1 MVKSNS
7 CLRLIC
13 GGGGG
18 GGSGDASNKQVISQV
33 KDSNDK
39 RGWSFRKR
47 SARHRVLSNTVI
59 TTETTSSANKEIPE
73 YTSTNFQSPAEP
85 NVVEKICTTDFSD
98 EKPQLSSNAYSEISE
113 KIVTEA
119 EGKVDV
125 NPPESAVIIVQTSVR
140 AYLAQRAL
148 LKSKNVVKLQAA
160 VRGHLVRRHAVGTL
174 RCVQAIVKMQL
185 LVRARHAQ
193 KSQPDGKNDYSKT
206 SDNEHDTDKSNLKH
220 TSVEKLLSNKF
231 ARQLLESTPK
241 DKPIHVKCNPS
252 KGDSAWKWLERWMSV
267 PAKDSAENKKPICVS
282 EQPDETKDST
292 RVSQL
297 ETDTPSQVILQ
308 LADSP
313 IPSEDEEKTATYE
326 DSNSYFVANP
336 STSSLINDNLE
347 EAHPEKTVSIGAKVS
362 SNKIES
368 FQKEILDSNAS
379 GPQES
384 SSPQNPETDDEQL
397 KHSRGAKIASTTTD
411 SFEKELFGFASVPRE
426 PGSPQRPESDSEQ
439 CKQPEKAFASDQLET
454 EGKKVAYVSRKL
466 SNPAFIA
473 AQSKFEE
480 LSSNVNLGR
489 PSSSFDQDVSVESQA
504 DTAYISKEFIP
515 SENSTPYPSRIG
527 DPETVL
533 SISSTLDSP
542 DRSETLEIEHD
553 AKDLVEGIVINPE
566 NNIGYGVGAN
576 TPTSNLPI
584 SDSDRLETVNVS
596 SENIVDSVIPEN
608 FKEPSVEPEV
618 NASDLLRE
626 KTETVLPDFKLS
638 ASPGSYMTIPESQ
651 GTPSSQVSVKP
662 NKINK
667 TGSSGKRRALSM
679 GNKSPANSTNDSG
692 SRVSVGNKSPANM
705 NHDSGSRGSREQL
718 PKDQLNGKRRNSFGS
733 IKPDQPDQ
741 EPTRDNS
748 SSNNSLPRFMQAT
761 QSARAKINANSSPRS
776 SPDVHDPDVNIKKRH
791 SLPGATGKQGS
802 PRVEQSISPA
812 QQGTKGNGSTE
823 SSSYDM

>member
-1 MVKSNS
+1 MF
-7 CLRLIC
+7 
-13 GGGGG
+13 
-18 GGSGDASNKQVISQV
+18 QV

-47 SARHRVLSNTVI
+47 SARHRVLSNTVV

-98 EKPQLSSNAYSEISE
+98 EKPQLSSNTYSEISE

-125 NPPESAVIIVQTSVR
+125 NPPESAVIIVQTAIR

-193 KSQPDGKNDYSKT
+193 KSQLDGKNDYSKT
-206 SDNEHDTDKSNLKH
+206 SDNEKH

-252 KGDSAWKWLERWMSV
+252 KGDSAWKWLERWMPV
-267 PAKDSAENKKPICVS
+267 PAKDSAENKKPISVS
-282 EQPDETKDST
+282 EQSDETKDST
-292 RVSQL
+292 HVSQL
-297 ETDTPSQVILQ
+297 ETDTPSHVILQ

-313 IPSEDEEKTATYE
+313 LPSEDEEKTSTY
-326 DSNSYFVANP
+326 DDTNSYFQASP
-336 STSSLINDNLE
+336 STSSLIKDNLE
-347 EAHPEKTVSIGAKVS
+347 EAPPEKTVSIGAKVS
-362 SNKIES
+362 SNES
-368 FQKEILDSNAS
+368 EYFQKEILDSNAS
-379 GPQES
+379 VPQEPS
-384 SSPQNPETDDEQL
+384 SHQNPETDGEQINHPHGAKIGSNTIDSVEKELFGSNASVAREPSSPQNPE
-397 KHSRGAKIASTTTD
+397 
-411 SFEKELFGFASVPRE
+411 
-426 PGSPQRPESDSEQ
+426 SDSEPF
-439 CKQPEKAFASDQLET
+439 KQPIKAFASDQLET
-454 EGKKVAYVSRKL
+454 EGKKVAGVSRKL

-480 LSSNVNLGR
+480 LSSNVNSGR
-489 PSSSFDQDVSVESQA
+489 PSSLFDQDVSVESQA
-504 DTAYISKEFIP
+504 DTAYISKEFIS

-542 DRSETLEIEHD
+542 DRSETLESEHD
-553 AKDLVEGIVINPE
+553 AKDLAEGIVNPG
-566 NNIGYGVGAN
+566 NNIDYGVEAN

-584 SDSDRLETVNVS
+584 SDSDRLETVNDS
-596 SENIVDSVIPEN
+596 SGNIVDSVIPEN
-608 FKEPSVEPEV
+608 FKEPAVEPEV

-626 KTETVLPDFKLS
+626 KTETVLPDSKLS

-679 GNKSPANSTNDSG
+679 GNKSPANSNNDSG
-692 SRVSVGNKSPANM
+692 SRVAVGNKSPANA

-718 PKDQLNGKRRNSFGS
+718 PKDQLNGKRRNSIGS
-733 IKPDQPDQ
+733 IKPDQTDQ
-741 EPTRDNS
+741 EPARDNS
-748 SSNNSLPRFMQAT
+748 SSNSSLPRFMQAT

-776 SPDVHDPDVNIKKRH
+776 SPDVHDPEVNIKKRH

-823 SSSYDM
+823 RKWQR